1 VAQINKLSVGQ
12 VLDKLRRA
20 DNVKSATEPDTK
32 TDELDQ
38 EIRRLRAERLRIE
51 RDQKK
56 ASNASKPG

>member
-56 ASNASKPG
+56 ASNARKPG